1 MEDLQQ
7 VFCNMI
13 INTLTLLPN
22 GLMIP
27 SLESC
32 GREGRDSFDQYYMAD
47 VTLCHFHGWT
57 IRSDTLLCS
66 KGTLA
71 LRLHPALRSPTA
83 FPEDS
88 VVVLWWAILVEPVL

>member
-57 IRSDTLLCS
+57 IRSDTSALFKGDICIETSPSSKKSNCIPRRLC
-66 KGTLA
+66 GCA
-71 LRLHPALRSPTA
+71 LVGHLG
-83 FPEDS
+83 
-88 VVVLWWAILVEPVL
+88 